1 MTVVLR
7 DAMTFLS
14 KDIDPIVGTLSF
26 ENHFNANTTV
36 TIKTVKLTIT
46 LLAKQIDLAIFNLNK
61 QGFGIIFENALY
73 YEDYENYKKECD
85 DWNKLAKEMLGRELK
100 PCFVNSILLRDYHIN
115 LR

>member
-1 MTVVLR
+1 MTVILG
-7 DAMTFLS
+7 DAMVFLS
-14 KDIDPIVGTLSF
+14 EDDSDPIVGTLSF

-36 TIKTVKLTIT
+36 TIKTTNKVKLTIT

-85 DWNKLAKEMLGRELK
+85 DWNKLAKEMLGRELR
-100 PCFVNSILLRDYHIN
+100 PCFVNSILLRD
-115 LR
+115 